1 MYSWVSALFIK
12 QPGCYSNRRGSSTIR
27 CHETPQKG
35 HKMKK
40 KLLRLWWRPL
50 WWVKCASL
58 NWFTLWVRWYLWQ
71 ILFWDLSLLAPAK
84 MIFSSPPF
92 ETIETENV
100 LHLAFN
106 WPQKTNQSRGLMM
119 IDTVLSRKSSWRSGK
134 LLDWMCVSR
143 IFLWMAYINV
153 LMAMRESPGF
163 ENNQIC
169 L

>member
-1 MYSWVSALFIK
+1 MSPLVSLAVL
-12 QPGCYSNRRGSSTIR
+12 S
-27 CHETPQKG
+27 
-35 HKMKK
+35 
-40 KLLRLWWRPL
+40 
-50 WWVKCASL
+50 
-58 NWFTLWVRWYLWQ
+58 
-71 ILFWDLSLLAPAK
+71 WDLSLLAPAK

-143 IFLWMAYINV
+143 IFPWMAYINV

-163 ENNQIC
+163 ENYQNDLSVVMRESQKITSFWRSK
-169 L
+169 LHPKELSSLLETRWFSNKLLSEIP